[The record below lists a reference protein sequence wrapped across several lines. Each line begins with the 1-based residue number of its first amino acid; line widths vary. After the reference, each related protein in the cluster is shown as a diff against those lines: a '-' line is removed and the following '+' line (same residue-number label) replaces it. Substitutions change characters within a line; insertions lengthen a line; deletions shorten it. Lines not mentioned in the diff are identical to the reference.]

1 LPVENLR
8 PRRASAPITEPH
20 QLPATPVAKSA
31 STYRPLTTGPID
43 PSEGERIDGAGV
55 NDNGAEEDDASISAT
70 APLPFLSPSSGTT
83 AALIMAGSPMALN
96 AETPAQMELSSR
108 ARRRLLLRVVL
119 VAMALGLVAD
129 IFYWSP
135 LTDPAANQT
144 PRTLG
149 TIPLAEV
156 HPYGV
161 NTFLHKEVDAWKREQ
176 TIEMAQEM
184 GAGWIKQQFPWAE
197 IEYRQNPNDPF
208 WDVKNNQSAWG
219 KFDEIVR
226 LAEQNGLRVIARID
240 SVPAWAR
247 TNDAQQIAKLKE
259 QGLDP
264 AKAPPLDDK
273 MGDFGNFIG
282 EFVKRYRGRVAAIQ
296 VWNEPNLKGEWATGN
311 PVNPAEYVELLKV
324 AYEAA
329 KGVDPNVVILA
340 APLATNNERLEFAG
354 NQNELEYLDGMYRAG
369 AKPYFDAMS
378 ANAYGTEFPPEDP
391 PSTERLNFRRVEL
404 LHDVMVKNGDDK
416 KAVWFNEYGWNA
428 SPPSMPKE
436 RLIWGRVTDQQQAEY
451 TVGGIEYARE
461 HWPWAGAFTIWYLRQ
476 VGDIAPSASE
486 YYFGLVNPD
495 FVPSQAYRAVQ
506 AVAQKE
512 SRVATPGEWGPLSA
526 PMQVGPRWQM
536 YLAGD
541 GRGRLVLT
549 PTGPGDTLD
558 LTFLGTDIKME
569 FVPVDAKVEVSS
581 ARYYVTVDGGTQHI
595 ASELPRDT
603 SGRAYIEV
611 DPNGQAREVTLVRGL
626 GAQFATGKHTLEIS
640 VDGSD
645 TENGQGGGGVFSPL
659 TQRANLPGIGTVKV
673 EANRSY
679 ILFWSVAAG
688 LLAGIALLWRILRKS
703 KRT

>member
-1 LPVENLR
+1 
-8 PRRASAPITEPH
+8 
-20 QLPATPVAKSA
+20 
-31 STYRPLTTGPID
+31 
-43 PSEGERIDGAGV
+43 
-55 NDNGAEEDDASISAT
+55 
-70 APLPFLSPSSGTT
+70 
-83 AALIMAGSPMALN
+83 
-96 AETPAQMELSSR
+96 MELSSR
-108 ARRRLLLRVVL
+108 ARRRLFLRVLL

-129 IFYWSP
+129 LFYWSP
-135 LTDPAANQT
+135 MADPATNQT
-144 PRTLG
+144 PRMLG
-149 TIPLAEV
+149 SIPLAEV

-161 NTFLHKEVDAWKREQ
+161 NTFLHKEVDGWKREQ

-197 IEYRQNPNDPF
+197 IEYRQNPNDAF

-219 KFDEIVR
+219 KFDQIVT

-247 TNDAQQIAKLKE
+247 TSDPEQIAKLKE

-273 MGDFGNFIG
+273 MGDFGKFIE

-296 VWNEPNLKGEWATGN
+296 VWNEPNLKGEWATGS
-311 PVNPAEYVELLKV
+311 PVNPAEYVELLKT

-329 KGVDPNVVILA
+329 KRVDPNVVILA

-354 NQNELEYLDGMYRAG
+354 NQNELEYLEGMYRAG
-369 AKPYFDAMS
+369 ARAYFDAMS

-391 PSTERLNFRRVEL
+391 PSREKLNFRRVEL

-428 SPPSMPKE
+428 SPPSIPKE
-436 RLIWGRVTDQQQAEY
+436 KLIWGRVSDQQQAEY

-495 FVPSQAYRAVQ
+495 FVPSQAYNAVQ
-506 AVAQKE
+506 AVAKKE
-512 SRVATPGEWGPLSA
+512 SRVATPGEWGPLST
-526 PMQVGPRWQM
+526 PMQVGSRWQM
-536 YLAGD
+536 YLGGD
-541 GRGRLVLT
+541 GHGGMVIM
-549 PTGPGDTLD
+549 PTGPGDTLN

-569 FVPVDAKVEVSS
+569 FVPVEAKAEISS

-595 ASELPRDT
+595 VPELPRDA
-603 SGRAYIEV
+603 SGRAYIEM
-611 DPNGQAREVTLVRGL
+611 DPNGQATEVTLVRGL
-626 GAQFATGKHTLEIS
+626 GAQFATGRHTLEIS
-640 VDGSD
+640 VDDSD
-645 TENGQGGGGVFSPL
+645 KEGGQGGGGVFAPL

-679 ILFWSVAAG
+679 ILFWGVAAG
-688 LLAGIALLWRILRKS
+688 LLAGIALLWRMLRTS
-703 KRT
+703 KQR